1 MLDRCMWWTIA
12 FFTVW
17 ASSLAA
23 GIGAAVGARRR
34 PALSKKLLLVP
45 ASAAGLIV
53 VREVFSTLQ
62 YIRHIPLDTQ
72 ADHARLQG
80 YLTATALYTLL
91 FVGPL
96 VGTCILGIRR
106 LRAG

>member
-1 MLDRCMWWTIA
+1 L
-12 FFTVW
+12 FLTV
-17 ASSLAA
+17 
-23 GIGAAVGARRR
+23 
-34 PALSKKLLLVP
+34 
-45 ASAAGLIV
+45 
-53 VREVFSTLQ
+53 Q
-62 YIRHIPLDTQ
+62 YVQHIPLDTQ

-96 VGTCILGIRR
+96 VGTCILGFRR